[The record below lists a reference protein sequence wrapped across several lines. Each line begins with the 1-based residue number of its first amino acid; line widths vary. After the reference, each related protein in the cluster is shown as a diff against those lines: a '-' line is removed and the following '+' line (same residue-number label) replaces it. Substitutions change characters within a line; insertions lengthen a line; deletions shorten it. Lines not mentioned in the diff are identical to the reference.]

1 MRDAAVSPSLLR
13 LPSLTNLSV
22 ASRAGPRQSLKV
34 ALPSVHVMGIPS
46 VSRAVINE
54 EASGDLDQK
63 GGKTYY
69 LLVEGYGLQDVMGR
83 LRARATPLPNHR
95 ISSRLT
101 HCLTCFTRNLL

>member
-1 MRDAAVSPSLLR
+1 MLSRAPTLIPEEWVAGRRWDAFASSFAITY
-13 LPSLTNLSV
+13 SLTNLSLSLSV
-22 ASRAGPRQSLKV
+22 ALRAGPRQSLKV

-83 LRARATPLPNHR
+83 
-95 ISSRLT
+95 
-101 HCLTCFTRNLL
+101 

>member
-1 MRDAAVSPSLLR
+1 MGCGTPLCR
-13 LPSLTNLSV
+13 LHFCVGHHVLTNLSV
-22 ASRAGPRQSLKV
+22 ALRAGPCQSLKV

-54 EASGDLDQK
+54 EASGGGDLDQK

-83 LRARATPLPNHR
+83 
-95 ISSRLT
+95 
-101 HCLTCFTRNLL
+101 